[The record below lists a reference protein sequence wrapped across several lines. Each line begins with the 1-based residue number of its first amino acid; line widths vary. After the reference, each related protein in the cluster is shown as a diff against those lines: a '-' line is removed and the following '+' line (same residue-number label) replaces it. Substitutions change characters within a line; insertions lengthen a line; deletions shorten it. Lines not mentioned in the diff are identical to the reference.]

1 MNIFKSKHFLLIS
14 HERKKK
20 LDSMDAVLHVS
31 GLCNHRVL
39 PYLLTERKVNEE
51 DSWKATKISK

>member
-1 MNIFKSKHFLLIS
+1 MNIFKSKHFQLIS

-39 PYLLTERKVNEE
+39 SYLLTERKVNEE
-51 DSWKATKISK
+51 DSWKATKNK